1 MVIKSA
7 MHVAVNE
14 SSPIETQT
22 VSSVGSVGMR
32 MRAYVV
38 KLCITRIMSND
49 AVIDC
54 FIDYYVSYWYF
65 Y

>member
-1 MVIKSA
+1 MP
-7 MHVAVNE
+7 VAVNE

-38 KLCITRIMSND
+38 KLCIMRIMSND

-54 FIDYYVSYWYF
+54 FLDHSVNYWYF